1 MKKETLIAVFLG
13 GFFGV
18 LMAFF
23 VLFKATDIKL
33 DKNKKVVP
41 KVPTLTIKN
50 VEIKKQEIIPFE
62 ILEPND
68 GFIIDKNSIL
78 IKGKATKNSLIIV
91 QSPIKDFIIKNEKE
105 EFSFNMPLALGENVV
120 NIVVYPGGE
129 VTTQEKVL
137 KIYYL
142 NEKL

>member
-13 GFFGV
+13 AILGV
-18 LMAFF
+18 LMAIF

-41 KVPTLTIKN
+41 KISTQVIKN
-50 VEIKKQEIIPFE
+50 VEIKKQEIVPFK
-62 ILEPND
+62 IFEPKD
-68 GFIIDKNSIL
+68 GFLVEKNSIL
-78 IKGKATKNSLIIV
+78 VKGKAIKNSLIIV
-91 QSPIKDFIIKNEKE
+91 QSPIKDLIIKNEKE
-105 EFSFNMPLALGENVV
+105 EFSFDMPLALGENVI

-129 VTTQEKVL
+129 VTSQEKIL
-137 KIYYL
+137 KIYYF